1 MLRPIPLRSR
11 RRLTVG
17 LAACLFVAIPPVAG
31 WAALGPLD
39 PIEEQP
45 AVGEAAQLVTPV
57 TQPVTQVAEP
67 LTQVVQP
74 ASQEV
79 EPVTQSVEAVT
90 QAAEPVTQPVQQG
103 VQAVTQAAEPVT
115 QPVQQGV
122 QAVTQAAEPVTQP
135 AQHVVEPV
143 EQAVGAAVAS
153 PDKPDARK
161 PDVAVAADAQPPRT
175 RGPAQTS
182 ATRSAAGA
190 DGTGSPQ
197 ESAGLP
203 SLSQL
208 PSGYALPA
216 QQQSLAA
223 LELASLICWLPGRLG
238 LLPGLPLV
246 DSLLA
251 DLGLAVPLD
260 APQLVGGS
268 PFTGAASTPS
278 NPVDATAPAS
288 GGLLD
293 AFSQPFEPSENSTVV
308 FLALLAVAL
317 VLIAVAALPRRAFR
331 IGMLSAVSIDLRYYA
346 AASGLAIGL
355 SVGVAYILSRIQ

>member
-67 LTQVVQP
+67 LTQVVQS

-79 EPVTQSVEAVT
+79 EPVTQSVE
-90 QAAEPVTQPVQQG
+90 
-103 VQAVTQAAEPVT
+103 AVTQAAEPVT